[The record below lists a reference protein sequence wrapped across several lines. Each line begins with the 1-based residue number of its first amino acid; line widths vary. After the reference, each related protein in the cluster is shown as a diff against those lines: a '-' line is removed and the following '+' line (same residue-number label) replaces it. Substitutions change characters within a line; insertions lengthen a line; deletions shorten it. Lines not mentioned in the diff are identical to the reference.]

1 MQVAV
6 LSIKTAFLP
15 EFSTC
20 IFPVGSGQ
28 QYFGGTISSEVLFT
42 SCVSCE
48 LVYVGSV
55 KCSMP
60 HPDVFWTYRFLEI
73 KDRIF
78 Q

>member
-48 LVYVGSV
+48 LVLCW
-55 KCSMP
+55 KC
-60 HPDVFWTYRFLEI
+60 
-73 KDRIF
+73 
-78 Q
+78 